1 VRGRALASPARASA
15 PGAAPRLAVEGV
27 AVRRGGREVLRGIA
41 LEVQRGEI
49 FGLLGPNGAG
59 KSTLFAILAGLLRPD
74 AGRFLLD
81 GRPIAPGAREL
92 RARAGI
98 VFQEPGLDGKLSAAE
113 NLRLAA
119 ALHRVPRA
127 EARSRI
133 AALLEGAGLAA
144 RAGEPVERLSGGLR
158 RRLELARALVHRPE
172 LLVMDE
178 PTVGLDAAAFR
189 AFWDGIDALRR
200 ADGTTVVLTTHRPD
214 EAERCDRLAVLARGE
229 IVACAPPDALR
240 ARVSGDLLAVEADR
254 PEEVAHALAERLGL
268 PARVRD
274 GVVLVERE
282 AGHALVPRVVEIF
295 PPGRLRAVSV
305 RRPTLADAYL
315 AVTGEAL
322 EGATP

>member
-1 VRGRALASPARASA
+1 MSSPAPAVAA
-15 PGAAPRLAVEGV
+15 PGVAPRLALEGV
-27 AVRRGGREVLRGIA
+27 AVRRRGREVLRGVA
-41 LEVQRGEI
+41 LEVRRGEI

-74 AGRFLLD
+74 EGRFFLD

-98 VFQEPGLDGKLSAAE
+98 VFQDPGLDGKLSAEE

-127 EARSRI
+127 EVAARI
-133 AALLEGAGLAA
+133 PALLQGAGLVTRA
-144 RAGEPVERLSGGLR
+144 REPVERLSGGMR

-189 AFWDGIDALRR
+189 SFWDGIEALRR
-200 ADGTTVVLTTHRPD
+200 TEGTTVVLTTHRPD
-214 EAERCDRLAVLARGE
+214 EAERCDRLAVLAGGVV
-229 IVACAPPDALR
+229 VACESPDALR
-240 ARVSGDLLAVEADR
+240 ARVAGDLLVIEADG
-254 PEEVAHALAERLGL
+254 PEEIASTLAARLGL
-268 PARVRD
+268 DASIRD
-274 GVVLVERE
+274 GAVTVERE
-282 AGHALVPRVVEIF
+282 AGHTLVPRIVEVF
-295 PPGRLRAVSV
+295 PPGRLRAVSL

-315 AVTGEAL
+315 AVTGESL
-322 EGATP
+322 EEEVLA